1 MRRNLLTAWLAVV
14 AGCTFQPGVAQQN
27 LIQGDLLLL
36 KKEYRG
42 AIGMYDQAVRAD
54 PYQREAFLHRGIA
67 YRGNGNFDRAIADFT
82 QAIELEPD
90 NAKAYTERARTRL
103 AWVASKADGN
113 RLQLEEAVSKADPH
127 GIVADLD
134 RAVALDPAL
143 SDGSAL
149 LVRGA
154 VRLMQHRDADAQ
166 QDFDRFLR
174 RRPKVKADLEDVIAK
189 WKQDRPAFD
198 QSLLDDLC
206 KYRPSRGSA

>member
-1 MRRNLLTAWLAVV
+1 MRHKLFAAWLAV
-14 AGCTFQPGVAQQN
+14 AGCTFQPGAAQQS
-27 LIQGDLLLL
+27 LIQGDMLLV
-36 KKEYRG
+36 KKDYRG

-67 YRGNGNFDRAIADFT
+67 YRGNGNYDRAIADFT
-82 QAIELEPD
+82 QAIELDPD
-90 NAKAYTERARTRL
+90 NSRPYTERARAKL
-103 AWVASKADGN
+103 GWIAAKADGD
-113 RLQLEEAVSKADPH
+113 RVQLEEAVSKVDPH
-127 GIVADLD
+127 GVLADLD

-174 RRPKVKADLEDVIAK
+174 RRSKVKSDLEEAIAK
-189 WKQDRPAFD
+189 WKQERPIFD
-198 QSLLDDLC
+198 QSKLDDLC
-206 KYRPSRGSA
+206 KYRPSRG

>member
-1 MRRNLLTAWLAVV
+1 MRHKLFAAWLAV
-14 AGCTFQPGVAQQN
+14 AGCTFQPGAAQQS
-27 LIQGDLLLL
+27 LIQGDMLLV
-36 KKEYRG
+36 KKDYRG

-67 YRGNGNFDRAIADFT
+67 YRGNGNYARAIADFT
-82 QAIELEPD
+82 QAIELDPD
-90 NAKAYTERARTRL
+90 NSRPYTERARAKL
-103 AWVASKADGN
+103 GWIAAKADGD
-113 RLQLEEAVSKADPH
+113 RVQLEEAVSKVDPH
-127 GIVADLD
+127 GVLADLD

-174 RRPKVKADLEDVIAK
+174 RRSKVKSDLEEAIAK
-189 WKQDRPAFD
+189 WKQERPIFD
-198 QSLLDDLC
+198 QSKLDDLC
-206 KYRPSRGSA
+206 KYRPSRG